1 MPLDPIV
8 SLSVALAEA
17 PGTCAFFLG
26 SGVSRDAGVP
36 TGYEV
41 MRRGLR
47 QLHRVENGSDE
58 PLDDQALDT
67 WLAETDRE
75 HITYSELLA
84 EITPDAAIRRE
95 YLAGFFENAEPG
107 PTHESLAQLAVDGLV
122 RVFITT
128 NFDRLL
134 EHALQTRGIEPVV
147 IASDADLAAAM
158 PREHAPCVVLKPHG
172 DYLRETIRN
181 TPEELAQ
188 LEPAITIELGEVFA
202 RYGVVVLGYS
212 GTDEAIAETLRRRN
226 SRYGVWWVARGDLV
240 PATSDLVNAIGGR
253 LIRRD
258 SAADFLA
265 DLRHRL
271 SVFAEHPSGMTP
283 GTTHDAALG
292 LIRDGDEVGLAELL
306 RRERNAYQEHLQR
319 NRSAALARP
328 GNLASVTET
337 WTSLRPGVERFLAVL
352 LPLALYRPEMFFAE
366 VKRITRALEGG
377 PLLGGLSTWLEVPQ
391 YAATW
396 LGYVCGA
403 LLVNL
408 DQYEVLGALLR
419 AQWRDVNGY
428 SQPLV
433 HLPGSLSHDLGRALV
448 PPPSS
453 GGEWFA
459 PGWEFL
465 DQSVTAMDWLTERY
479 PELAREGEPRRSLGQ
494 FDVFVVIASGLQHA
508 RAGAFFTLSGDGP
521 LELAAQLHR
530 DDARRQQVAEMLGL
544 SLEEFDAQ
552 APDLIRAAHPFQTLN
567 SASPDAVA
575 NALKTGSRY

>member
-17 PGTCAFFLG
+17 PGACAFFLG

-47 QLHRVENGSDE
+47 QLHRVETGSDE
-58 PLDDQALDT
+58 TLGDEALDV

-95 YLAGFFENAEPG
+95 YLAGFFETAEPG
-107 PTHESLAQLAVDGLV
+107 PTHESLAQLAEDGLV

-134 EHALQTRGIEPVV
+134 EHALQARGIEPVV
-147 IASDADLAAAM
+147 IASDADMAAAM
-158 PREHAPCVVLKPHG
+158 PREHAPCVVLKLHG

-188 LEPAITIELGEVFA
+188 LEPGITGELNEVFA

-212 GTDEAIAETLRRRN
+212 GSDEAIAEALRRRN
-226 SRYGVWWVARGDLV
+226 SRYGVWWVARGDLA
-240 PATSDLVNAIGGR
+240 PATADLVDAIGGR
-253 LIRRD
+253 IIRRD

-283 GTTHDAALG
+283 GTTHDTALG

-306 RRERNAYQEHLQR
+306 RRERHAYQEHLYR
-319 NRSAALARP
+319 NRSEARARP

-337 WTSLRPGVERFLAVL
+337 WTSLRPGLERFLSVL
-352 LPLALYRPEMFFAE
+352 LPLALYRPETFTAE
-366 VKRITRALEGG
+366 VERMTRALEGG
-377 PLLGGLSTWLEVPQ
+377 PLLGGLSVWLEIPQ
-391 YAATW
+391 YSATW
-396 LGYVCGA
+396 LGYICGA

-408 DQYEVLGALLR
+408 DRLEPLGSLLSAR
-419 AQWRDVNGY
+419 WRDVNGY
-428 SQPLV
+428 SEPLV
-433 HLPGSLSHDLGRALV
+433 HLPGSLSHELGRALV
-448 PPPSS
+448 PPPPN
-453 GGEWFA
+453 GGGWVA

-465 DQSVTAMDWLTERY
+465 HQSVATMDWLTERY
-479 PELAREGEPRRSLGQ
+479 PELTREGEPRRSLGQ
-494 FDVFVVIASGLQHA
+494 FDVLAVIAAGLQHSN
-508 RAGAFFTLSGDGP
+508 AGAFFTLAGDSP
-521 LELAAQLHR
+521 LELASQLYR
-530 DDARRQQVAEMLGL
+530 DDARRQLVAEMLGL
-544 SLEEFDAQ
+544 TLEEFDAQ
-552 APDLIRAAHPFQTLN
+552 APDLVRAAHPFQVMN
-567 SASPDAVA
+567 SATPEAVA
-575 NALKTGSRY
+575 NALTTGSRY